1 MNPKNMKRDT
11 SALGELRDGYC
22 QIELL
27 LKKLEILC
35 ESGRRRVLTPDLLYN
50 YRYLAKDT
58 KAHIEAAIK
67 LLEKKKGK

>member
-1 MNPKNMKRDT
+1 MNLKNMKRDT
-11 SALGELRDGYC
+11 SAIGELRDGYC

-35 ESGRRRVLTPDLLYN
+35 ESGRRRVLTPDLLHTYK
-50 YRYLAKDT
+50 YLAKDT

-67 LLEKKKGK
+67 RLGKKGK